1 MLAAVLSSTAA
12 ATAKEKRKS
21 SWYWRGIIIHMEY
34 FLQDQRP
41 HDHELHLQGRLSRS
55 QSLDSISTSPLVLH
69 QCFSLQY
76 SLQYASDCC
85 WTSRIITSSNS
96 PSFLLC
102 GKSVRV
108 FSPGPQLLLHHQ
120 LGPAWCFPAS
130 PQSTPRPAWASVWT
144 LFYWCLRL
152 PRRLEQGGI
161 FLEQSSEQPFSMS
174 NVSARVQSW
183 RKFGPAKFFCACR
196 VSGFQ
201 QM

>member
-1 MLAAVLSSTAA
+1 MENYWQRFICMQLNVAAVLTSTAA

-55 QSLDSISTSPLVLH
+55 QSLDSMSTAPLVLH
-69 QCFSLQY
+69 QCFSVY
-76 SLQYASDCC
+76 STPYNMHQICC
-85 WTSRIITSSNS
+85 WTSWIITSTNS

-120 LGPAWCFPAS
+120 LGPA
-130 PQSTPRPAWASVWT
+130 
-144 LFYWCLRL
+144 
-152 PRRLEQGGI
+152 
-161 FLEQSSEQPFSMS
+161 
-174 NVSARVQSW
+174 
-183 RKFGPAKFFCACR
+183 
-196 VSGFQ
+196 
-201 QM
+201 